1 MEIQKIF
8 SNTEDENEKLYSVL
22 MSEDELALFSEYIP
36 GVTKYDRT
44 DKFKQMKD
52 ADILAERKRSNAKS
66 YISSAKSGVLG
77 AAIGSGVGA
86 VTGALTG
93 KGVKKGAKLGGL
105 IGGSLA
111 GGGKL
116 LATHGE
122 REQNR
127 FVNRRLGEAK
137 RQAVRRETGDWMNN
151 SVNREGYSY

>member
-44 DKFKQMKD
+44 DRFKQMKD
-52 ADILAERKRSNAKS
+52 ADVLAERKRSNAKS

-111 GGGKL
+111 GGGK
-116 LATHGE
+116 
-122 REQNR
+122 
-127 FVNRRLGEAK
+127 
-137 RQAVRRETGDWMNN
+137 
-151 SVNREGYSY
+151 